1 MIAGNCVAMG
11 PSGARISRRYADG
24 TLWLAIAPVFQL
36 TVDILVDTRAMQSR
50 WRRAAAPII
59 ARVLA
64 ENAGRPEADVR
75 AALRAAYPFG
85 PRKHHPYR
93 IWLDEVRIQTGR
105 RQLSGREHRLQGRP
119 PRLPDPRQELLFA

>member
-1 MIAGNCVAMG
+1 ML
-11 PSGARISRRYADG
+11 SY
-24 TLWLAIAPVFQL
+24 
-36 TVDILVDTRAMQSR
+36 
-50 WRRAAAPII
+50 WRCRCAPII

-105 RQLSGREHRLQGRP
+105 RQLSGRERRLQGRP
-119 PRLPDPRQELLFA
+119 PRLPDPRQEPLFA